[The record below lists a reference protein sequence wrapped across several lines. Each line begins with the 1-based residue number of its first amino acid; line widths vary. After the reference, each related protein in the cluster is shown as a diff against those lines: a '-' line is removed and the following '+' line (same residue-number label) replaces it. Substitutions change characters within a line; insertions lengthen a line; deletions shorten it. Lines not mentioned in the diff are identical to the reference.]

1 MALVT
6 LCPGCSTTFR
16 VNAAQLQAH
25 GGDVRCGCCQRIF
38 NGFATLITVN
48 ESAIEYTSQIQLYT
62 FSTTEIAA
70 ENQVIPESSDN
81 EVETRVMSELN
92 QETTE
97 ATETTEITQT
107 AEAIET
113 SALLFGD
120 EKPDKRSYL
129 KWGSVNALL
138 ALLLMGQI
146 AYGYRTELTM
156 IAPEIRP
163 RLERLCEFLS
173 CAVPYPRDINLIGIE
188 SSELQKNPVQQPE
201 VATMYATI
209 HNYAPFPQ
217 AWPALQLSLLDAQE
231 KLIASRI
238 FTAQDYLQETDKSLQ
253 FIQPHQEIEV
263 RLNFDSNQLDALGY
277 RLLLLYP

>member
-70 ENQVIPESSDN
+70 ENQTIPESSDN
-81 EVETRVMSELN
+81 EVETHVISELN
-92 QETTE
+92 QETI
-97 ATETTEITQT
+97 ETTETAELTQT
-107 AEAIET
+107 LDT
-113 SALLFGD
+113 LFGD
-120 EKPDKRSYL
+120 EKPDKQFYV
-129 KWGSVNALL
+129 KWGLVNALL
-138 ALLLMGQI
+138 ALLLMAQI
-146 AYGYRTELTM
+146 AYSYRTELTM
-156 IAPEIRP
+156 ITPEIRP
-163 RLERLCEFLS
+163 RLEQLCEFLS
-173 CAVPYPRDINLIGIE
+173 CTVPYPRDINLIGIE
-188 SSELQKNPVQQPE
+188 SSELQKNPAQQPE

-217 AWPALQLSLLDAQE
+217 AWPALQLSLLDARE
-231 KLIASRI
+231 ELIASRI
-238 FTAQDYLQETDKSLQ
+238 FTAQDYLQEADKSLQ
-253 FIQPHQEIEV
+253 FIRSQQEIEV
-263 RLNFDSNQLDALGY
+263 RLDFDSDQVDALGY

>member
-70 ENQVIPESSDN
+70 ENQIIPGSSDN
-81 EVETRVMSELN
+81 EVETHVIPELN
-92 QETTE
+92 QET
-97 ATETTEITQT
+97 AETTE
-107 AEAIET
+107 T
-113 SALLFGD
+113 SAPLFGD
-120 EKPDKRSYL
+120 EKPDRQWYV

-138 ALLLMGQI
+138 ALFLISQI
-146 AYGYRTELTM
+146 AYNYRTELTI

-173 CAVPYPRDINLIGIE
+173 CTVPYPQEISLIGIE
-188 SSELQKNPVQQPE
+188 SSELQKNPAQQPE

-217 AWPALQLSLLDAQE
+217 VWPALQLSLLDARKE
-231 KLIASRI
+231 LIASRI

-253 FIQPHQEIEV
+253 FIQPQQEIEV
-263 RLNFDSNQLDALGY
+263 RLDFDSDRVDALGY

>member
-62 FSTTEIAA
+62 FSTTEIEA

-81 EVETRVMSELN
+81 EVETRVISELK
-92 QETTE
+92 QET
-97 ATETTEITQT
+97 TETTEITQT
-107 AEAIET
+107 AEPIEA

-120 EKPDKRSYL
+120 EKPDRRWYV

-138 ALLLMGQI
+138 ALLLVGQI

-163 RLERLCEFLS
+163 RLERLCEFLW
-173 CAVPYPRDINLIGIE
+173 CIVPYPQEVSLIGIE
-188 SSELQKNPVQQPE
+188 SSELQKNPAQHPG

-209 HNYAPFPQ
+209 HNYALFPQ
-217 AWPALQLSLLDAQE
+217 AWPALQLSLLDARE
-231 KLIASRI
+231 ELIASRI
-238 FTAQDYLQETDKSLQ
+238 FTAQDYLQEADKSLQ
-253 FIQPHQEIEV
+253 FIQPQQEIEI
-263 RLNFDSNQLDALGY
+263 RLDFDSDQVDALGY

>member
-25 GGDVRCGCCQRIF
+25 GGDVRCGYCQRIF

-62 FSTTEIAA
+62 FSTPEAATEEQINP
-70 ENQVIPESSDN
+70 ENLDN
-81 EVETRVMSELN
+81 VTEPQAFSELN

-97 ATETTEITQT
+97 TADITQTTEI
-107 AEAIET
+107 IET
-113 SALLFGD
+113 SGQLFGD
-120 EKPDKRSYL
+120 EKPDKLSYV
-129 KWGSVNALL
+129 KWGSVNAVL
-138 ALLLMGQI
+138 ALLLISQI
-146 AYGYRTELTM
+146 AYSYRTELTM
-156 IAPEIRP
+156 MAPEIRP

-173 CAVPYPRDINLIGIE
+173 CTVPYPQDINLIGIE
-188 SSELQKNPVQQPE
+188 SSELQKNTAQQPE

-217 AWPALQLSLLDAQE
+217 AWPALQLSLLDARE
-231 KLIASRI
+231 ELIASRV
-238 FTAQDYLQETDKSLQ
+238 FTAQDYLQEADKSMQ

-263 RLNFDSNQLDALGY
+263 RLDFDSNQLDALGY

>member
-48 ESAIEYTSQIQLYT
+48 ESAIEYTSQIQLQP
-62 FSTTEIAA
+62 FSTPEDAV
-70 ENQVIPESSDN
+70 ENQATSENPDSPIELQVISDLSQ
-81 EVETRVMSELN
+81 EV
-92 QETTE
+92 
-97 ATETTEITQT
+97 TETTEITET
-107 AEAIET
+107 AADQ
-113 SALLFGD
+113 LFAD

-129 KWGSVNALL
+129 KWGLVNALL
-138 ALLLMGQI
+138 GLFLMGQI

-163 RLERLCEFLS
+163 RLERLCEFLM
-173 CAVPYPRDINLIGIE
+173 CAVPYAQDIDQIGIE
-188 SSELQKNPVQQPE
+188 SSELQKNTAQQPE
-201 VATMYATI
+201 VTTMYATI
-209 HNYAPFPQ
+209 HNYASFPQ

-238 FTAQDYLQETDKSLQ
+238 FTAQDYLQEADKPLQ

-263 RLNFDSNQLDALGY
+263 RLNFNSDQLDALGY

>member
-62 FSTTEIAA
+62 FSTTKIAA
-70 ENQVIPESSDN
+70 ENQIIPESSDN
-81 EVETRVMSELN
+81 EVETHVISELN
-92 QETTE
+92 QETI
-97 ATETTEITQT
+97 ETTETAELTQT
-107 AEAIET
+107 SDT
-113 SALLFGD
+113 LFGD
-120 EKPDKRSYL
+120 EKPDKQFYV
-129 KWGSVNALL
+129 KWGLVNALL
-138 ALLLMGQI
+138 ALLLMAQI
-146 AYGYRTELTM
+146 AYSYRTELTM
-156 IAPEIRP
+156 ITPEIRP
-163 RLERLCEFLS
+163 RLEQLCEFLS
-173 CAVPYPRDINLIGIE
+173 CTVPYPRDINLIGIE
-188 SSELQKNPVQQPE
+188 SSELQKNPAQQPE

-217 AWPALQLSLLDAQE
+217 AWPALQLSLLDARE
-231 KLIASRI
+231 ELIASRI
-238 FTAQDYLQETDKSLQ
+238 FTAQDYLQEADKSLQ
-253 FIQPHQEIEV
+253 FIRSQQEIEV
-263 RLNFDSNQLDALGY
+263 RLDFDSDQVDALGY